1 MNGFTIGTTQRLE
14 VITTIRMG
22 FSLKFELKTVIAL
35 NSKDTQEIKGT
46 LKQRTLKELLI
57 FRSLQIC
64 VNDRIGLLDLV

>member
-1 MNGFTIGTTQRLE
+1 
-14 VITTIRMG
+14 MG